1 MVKLKKRLGQILVTA
16 GLITE
21 SQLQEAMESLDGRT
35 LSRTLV
41 TLGYAKEADIASAVA
56 KSMNLPYVD
65 LTKYEVNA
73 SAVTLVS
80 EELARR
86 YLILPIDIEGEKLIV
101 AMADPANIFAI
112 DDLRIITGYDI
123 KPVVC
128 TETDINAAIGQ
139 HVKMDSSVEEMME
152 SAVEEDKE
160 VEAADRLVAIA
171 EEAEAGE
178 EAPIVKLVNVMI
190 TEAARSRAADIHIEP
205 QENDVRVRY
214 RIDGVLHEVMR
225 SPKKVQTGMLTRLKI
240 MANLD
245 IAERRVPQDGRFS
258 LIVDKKPVDFRV
270 ASLPTIH
277 GEKIVLRLL
286 EKESILM
293 SLDDLGFLPDSLERY
308 NHSLSKPY
316 GAILICGPTG
326 CGKTTTLYT
335 GLNIVNS
342 PEKNLITVEDPVEY
356 RLTGVNQVQV
366 NVKAGLTFGAALR
379 SILRHDP
386 DIVMIGEIRDPE
398 TALIAIESALTGHL
412 VLSTLHTND
421 APAAITRLTEMG
433 VEPFLS
439 SSAIDLVI
447 CQRLARKL
455 CPNCKEPY
463 APSLEVINRL
473 EITLEGSNEVPTLYK
488 AKGCENCNQT
498 GYKGRIGVFEVLVMS
513 ETIERLTV
521 ERATT
526 DEIKRQAV
534 SEGMK
539 TLRDDGM
546 QKAIMGITS
555 VEEVM
560 RVVI

>member
-1 MVKLKKRLGQILVTA
+1 MVKLKKRLGQILVKA

-21 SQLQEAMESLDGRT
+21 TQLQEAMESQDGRT
-35 LSRTLV
+35 LGRTLV
-41 TLGYAKEADIASAVA
+41 DLGFVKEADIAAAVA

-65 LTKYEVNA
+65 LSKYEINV
-73 SAVTLVS
+73 SAVSLVS

-86 YLILPIDIEGEKLIV
+86 YLVLPIDIEGEKLIV

-112 DDLRIITGYDI
+112 DDLRIITGYEI

-128 TETDINAAIGQ
+128 TESDINTAIGQ
-139 HVKMDSSVEEMME
+139 HVKMDRSVEEMME
-152 SAVEEDKE
+152 SAVEEEEEEKVSEGRTVTLEEE
-160 VEAADRLVAIA
+160 V
-171 EEAEAGE
+171 EAGE
-178 EAPIVKLVNVMI
+178 EAPVVKLVNVVI
-190 TEAARSRAADIHIEP
+190 TEAARSRAADIHVEP
-205 QENDVRVRY
+205 QENDVRIRY

-225 SPKKVQTGMLTRLKI
+225 SPKKAQTGIVTRLKI
-240 MANLD
+240 MSNMD

-277 GEKIVLRLL
+277 GEKIVLRIL

-293 SLDDLGFLPDSLERY
+293 SLDDLGFLPDSLEKY
-308 NHSLSKPY
+308 NSSLAKPY

-326 CGKTTTLYT
+326 SGKTTTLYA

-342 PEKNLITVEDPVEY
+342 LEKNLITVEDPVEY
-356 RLTGVNQVQV
+356 RLSGVNQVQV
-366 NVKAGLTFGAALR
+366 NIRAGLTFAAALR

-398 TALIAIESALTGHL
+398 TALIAVESALTGHL

-421 APAAITRLTEMG
+421 APSAITRLTEMG

-439 SSAIDLVI
+439 SSAIDLII

-455 CPNCKEPY
+455 CPNCKEAY
-463 APSLEVINRL
+463 TPSLESLQRL
-473 EITLEGSNEVPTLYK
+473 EIPVEGGQIPTFYR
-488 AKGCENCNQT
+488 AKGCDFCNNT
-498 GYKGRIGVFEVLVMS
+498 GYKGRIGVFEVMNMTES
-513 ETIERLTV
+513 IERLTV

-526 DEIKRQAV
+526 EEIRKQAIAD
-534 SEGMK
+534 GMK
-539 TLRDDGM
+539 SLRSDGM
-546 QKAIMGITS
+546 QKAMMGITS
-555 VEEVM
+555 IEEVM
-560 RVVI
+560 RVIV

>member
-1 MVKLKKRLGQILVTA
+1 MVKMRKRLGQILVMA

-21 SQLQEAMESLDGRT
+21 AQLQEALESQEGRT
-35 LSRTLV
+35 LARTV
-41 TLGYAKEADIASAVA
+41 VELGYTKEPDIASAVA
-56 KSMNLPYVD
+56 KNMNLPYVD
-65 LTKYEVNA
+65 LSKYEINPA
-73 SAVTLVS
+73 AVSLIS
-80 EELARR
+80 EDLAHR

-128 TETDINAAIGQ
+128 TETDINAAVAQ
-139 HVKMDSSVEEMME
+139 HVKMDRSVEEMME
-152 SAVEEDKE
+152 GAVEGEEKE
-160 VEAADRLVAIA
+160 STEKLAAFA
-171 EEAEAGE
+171 EEVEAGE
-178 EAPIVKLVNVMI
+178 EAPVVKLVNVII
-190 TEAARSRAADIHIEP
+190 TEAARSRAADIHVEP
-205 QENDVRVRY
+205 QENDVRIRY
-214 RIDGVLHEVMR
+214 RIDGVLHEAMR
-225 SPKKVQTGMLTRLKI
+225 SPKKGQTGILTRLKI

-258 LIVDKKPVDFRV
+258 LVVDKKPVDFRV
-270 ASLPTIH
+270 ASLPTVH
-277 GEKIVLRLL
+277 GEKIVLRIL

-293 SLDDLGFLPDSLERY
+293 SLDDLGFLPESLEKY
-308 NHSLSKPY
+308 NNSLAKPY
-316 GAILICGPTG
+316 GAVLICGPTG

-366 NVKAGLTFGAALR
+366 NVKAGLTFAAALR

-398 TALIAIESALTGHL
+398 TALIAVESALTGHL

-421 APAAITRLTEMG
+421 APSAITRLTEMG

-455 CPNCKEPY
+455 CPHCKEPY
-463 APSLEVINRL
+463 QPSLEVIERL
-473 EITLEGSNEVPTLYK
+473 GLLVEGGQDIPTLYK
-488 AKGCENCNQT
+488 AKGCDNCNRT
-498 GYKGRIGVFEVLVMS
+498 GYKGRIGVFEALPMS

-526 DEIKRQAV
+526 EEIKKQAI
-534 SEGMK
+534 SEGIK
-539 TLRDDGM
+539 TLKDDGL
-546 QKAIMGITS
+546 QKAMMGITS
-555 VEEVM
+555 VEEVL
-560 RVVI
+560 RVVV